1 MSVAVLPPP
10 VPVDALVRKRFTRDE
25 YQQMLDSGI
34 FAGQRLELI
43 DGELIDKMGQNPP
56 HAATLRQVLL
66 LLAEIFGLNLVL
78 GQSPVEVATRDSKS
92 NFPEPDLSV
101 LREWKQDFFVR
112 HPRGDELLLAVEIA
126 DSTLAS
132 DTTTKLGLY
141 ARAGVPE
148 YWVVDLNG
156 RCVIVHR
163 ALVSG
168 VYTKVLTLSE
178 AESVELNGHSVAVAR
193 LLP

>member
-1 MSVAVLPPP
+1 
-10 VPVDALVRKRFTRDE
+10 
-25 YQQMLDSGI
+25 MLDSGI